1 MTTVMSKP
9 KDYRLLVGLRY
20 MNASDMLFQG
30 LKAQQQQNEFH
41 FLVTLRSFIEYT
53 RRGIW
58 FLVWAS
64 NEQLKKAEHLTFKE
78 AGSPGLAKMDAMIT
92 KALGAGK
99 VSRLMDIIP
108 VVNEPFL
115 DTLHALTHGNPIAV
129 RMLGMNLSKVFDSKR
144 LLAKAENDLNIFK
157 LIMYRRVT
165 KMPQQDIWD
174 LLKPIYDKPVL
185 LWDEVLKAAK
195 DIKKQGGVK
204 IPTIPVK

>member
-9 KDYRLLVGLRY
+9 KDYRLLVGIRY

-64 NEQLKKAEHLTFKE
+64 NEQLKQAEHLTFKE
-78 AGSPGLAKMDAMIT
+78 AGSPSLAKMDAMIT
-92 KALGAGK
+92 KALVAGK

-108 VVNEPFL
+108 GVGEPFL
-115 DTLHALTHGNPIAV
+115 DCLHPLRTVIQLPFGC
-129 RMLGMNLSKVFDSKR
+129 
-144 LLAKAENDLNIFK
+144 
-157 LIMYRRVT
+157 
-165 KMPQQDIWD
+165 
-174 LLKPIYDKPVL
+174 
-185 LWDEVLKAAK
+185 
-195 DIKKQGGVK
+195 
-204 IPTIPVK
+204 